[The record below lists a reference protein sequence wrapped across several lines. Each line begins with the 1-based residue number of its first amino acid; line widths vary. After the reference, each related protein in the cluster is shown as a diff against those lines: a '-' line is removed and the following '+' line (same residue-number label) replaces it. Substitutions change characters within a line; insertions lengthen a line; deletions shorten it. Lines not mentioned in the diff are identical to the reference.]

1 LSDSKTQHYQEFCW
15 VSFTFKKSLSET
27 FKEFLGLIV
36 FAKQERETGVH
47 G

>member
-1 LSDSKTQHYQEFCW
+1 
-15 VSFTFKKSLSET
+15 LSET

>member
-1 LSDSKTQHYQEFCW
+1 
-15 VSFTFKKSLSET
+15 LSET
-27 FKEFLGLIV
+27 FKEFLRLIV

>member
-1 LSDSKTQHYQEFCW
+1 VIAKPNIIK
-15 VSFTFKKSLSET
+15 SFVGFPSHLKKSLSET
-27 FKEFLGLIV
+27 FKEFLRLIV